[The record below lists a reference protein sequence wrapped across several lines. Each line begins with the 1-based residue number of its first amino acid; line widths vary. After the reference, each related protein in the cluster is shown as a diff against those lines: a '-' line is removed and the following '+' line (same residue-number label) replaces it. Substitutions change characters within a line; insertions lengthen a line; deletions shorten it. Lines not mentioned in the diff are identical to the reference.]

1 MERVTI
7 SIPKKLYED
16 ILKIVNSNRYKFN
29 SVEDCIEKI
38 LTEVLINYASQD
50 SIISSNDINE
60 IKEED
65 GEIKDRLK
73 KLGYI

>member
-65 GEIKDRLK
+65 EEIKDRLK